1 VVELVYSIL
10 LMIAVVGSL
19 GGWAY
24 RKDRRMRRARE
35 N

>member
-1 VVELVYSIL
+1 VTEFVFSVL
-10 LMIAVVGSL
+10 LMIAVVGVL

>member
-1 VVELVYSIL
+1 VVELVFSIL

-24 RKDRRMRRARE
+24 RKDRRMRRAGE

>member
-1 VVELVYSIL
+1 VVQLVFSIL

-24 RKDRRMRRARE
+24 RKDRRIRRARE

>member
-1 VVELVYSIL
+1 VTEFVFSIL

-19 GGWAY
+19 AGWAY
-24 RKDRRMRRARE
+24 RKDRRTRRAGE

>member
-1 VVELVYSIL
+1 MLQLVFSIM

-24 RKDRRMRRARE
+24 RKDRRLRRARE

>member
-1 VVELVYSIL
+1 VVQLVFSIL
-10 LMIAVVGSL
+10 LMIAVVGGL

-24 RKDRRMRRARE
+24 RKDRRIRRAGE

>member
-1 VVELVYSIL
+1 VVQLVLSIL

-24 RKDRRMRRARE
+24 RKDRRIRRARE

>member
-1 VVELVYSIL
+1 VLELVFSIR
-10 LMIAVVGSL
+10 LMIAVVGTL

-24 RKDRRMRRARE
+24 RKDRRMRRAGE

>member
-1 VVELVYSIL
+1 MMQLVFSIL

-24 RKDRRMRRARE
+24 RKDRRIRRAGE

>member
-1 VVELVYSIL
+1 MLQLVFSIL

-19 GGWAY
+19 GRWAY
-24 RKDRRMRRARE
+24 RKDRRIRRAGE

>member
-1 VVELVYSIL
+1 MVQLVLSIL

>member
-1 VVELVYSIL
+1 VAQFVFSIL
-10 LMIAVVGSL
+10 LMIAVVGTL

-24 RKDRRMRRARE
+24 RKDRRIRRARE

>member
-1 VVELVYSIL
+1 VLQLVFSIL

-35 N
+35 T

>member
-1 VVELVYSIL
+1 MVQLVFSIL
-10 LMIAVVGSL
+10 LMIAVVGTL

-24 RKDRRMRRARE
+24 RKDRRIRRARE

>member
-1 VVELVYSIL
+1 VLQLVFSIL
-10 LMIAVVGSL
+10 LMIAVVGTL

-24 RKDRRMRRARE
+24 RKDRRMRRAEE

>member
-1 VVELVYSIL
+1 VTEFVFSVL
-10 LMIAVVGSL
+10 LMIAVVGGL

-24 RKDRRMRRARE
+24 RKDRRMRRAGE

>member
-1 VVELVYSIL
+1 MEQLVFSIL
-10 LMIAVVGSL
+10 LMIAIVGSL

-24 RKDRRMRRARE
+24 RKDRRIRRAGE

>member
-1 VVELVYSIL
+1 VTELVFSIL

-19 GGWAY
+19 AGWAY
-24 RKDRRMRRARE
+24 RKDRRARRAAK

>member
-1 VVELVYSIL
+1 VVQLVLSIL

>member
-1 VVELVYSIL
+1 VLQLVFSIL

-24 RKDRRMRRARE
+24 RKDRRIRRARE

>member
-1 VVELVYSIL
+1 MTEFVFSIL

-19 GGWAY
+19 AGWAY
-24 RKDRRMRRARE
+24 RKDRRMRRAGE

>member
-1 VVELVYSIL
+1 VTEFVLSIL

-24 RKDRRMRRARE
+24 RKDRQARRAGE

>member
-1 VVELVYSIL
+1 MQLVFSIL
-10 LMIAVVGSL
+10 LMIAVVGGL

-24 RKDRRMRRARE
+24 RKDRRIRRAGE

>member
-1 VVELVYSIL
+1 VLELVFSIL
-10 LMIAVVGSL
+10 LMIAVVGTL

-24 RKDRRMRRARE
+24 RKDRRMRRAGE

>member
-1 VVELVYSIL
+1 VIELVFSIL
-10 LMIAVVGSL
+10 LMIAVVGVL

-24 RKDRRMRRARE
+24 RKDRRARRAGE

>member
-1 VVELVYSIL
+1 MVQLVFSIL
-10 LMIAVVGSL
+10 LMIAVVGTL

-24 RKDRRMRRARE
+24 RKDRRIRRAGE

>member
-1 VVELVYSIL
+1 MVQLVFSIL
-10 LMIAVVGSL
+10 LMIAVVGTL

-24 RKDRRMRRARE
+24 RKDRRMRRAGE